1 MSAEL
6 KRVYLEL
13 GGADEFG
20 WRSVDAEPPSPGSYV
35 ELSRAGGDKP
45 GFQKGYWVAGNW
57 NVAGLLWRSTPAPAA
72 SAQAGTG
79 WHIVLCRPNREL
91 TAVAGL
97 TDIGI
102 EAMCPAKYIRRPTGK
117 RDQNGRP
124 VLSMEASPSALIP
137 GYAFVRVAGNGDEYH
152 AIKSVDGVYDLCR
165 RPGNSSDVP
174 SYARLLDAEIADLR
188 AIDNAAFEAFQA
200 AIAAEI
206 KKKEQALLPKSKQE
220 PSVPFKRGLQV
231 RVFST
236 ALGKEVYGAMTQKRG
251 GGMVKILVDH
261 IEMVVPHVD
270 VQTMESAL

>member
-1 MSAEL
+1 MSA
-6 KRVYLEL
+6 V
-13 GGADEFG
+13 
-20 WRSVDAEPPSPGSYV
+20 
-35 ELSRAGGDKP
+35 
-45 GFQKGYWVAGNW
+45 QM
-57 NVAGLLWRSTPAPAA
+57 T
-72 SAQAGTG
+72 TG

-97 TDIGI
+97 TDAGI

-124 VLSMEASPSALIP
+124 VLSMEATPSALIP
-137 GYAFVRVAGNGDEYH
+137 GYAFVRISGSGEDYH
-152 AIKSVDGVYDLCR
+152 AIRKVDGVHDLYK
-165 RPGNSSDVP
+165 RPTGNPDRP
-174 SYARLLDAEIADLR
+174 FYAKLSDAEIADLR
-188 AIDNAAFEAFQA
+188 AVDDAAFEAFQA

-206 KKKEQALLPKSKQE
+206 KKKQQALLPKSKQE

-270 VQTMESAL
+270 VQTIEPAL